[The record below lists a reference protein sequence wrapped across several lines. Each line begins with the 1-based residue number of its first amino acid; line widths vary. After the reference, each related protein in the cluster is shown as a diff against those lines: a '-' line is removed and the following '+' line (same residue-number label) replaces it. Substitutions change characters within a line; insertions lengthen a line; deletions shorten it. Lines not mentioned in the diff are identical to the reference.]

1 VPRGKRLN
9 PHPIALDFPPREASI
24 PPAQLDRL
32 CNIISK
38 DFPADDTMY
47 ELHVLRA
54 CMAVSDGYAKIVDIL
69 PAKPVVAAPRRK
81 GMTTG

>member
-1 VPRGKRLN
+1 
-9 PHPIALDFPPREASI
+9 
-24 PPAQLDRL
+24 
-32 CNIISK
+32 
-38 DFPADDTMY
+38 MY

-54 CMAVSDGYAKIVDIL
+54 CMADRDGYAKNVDIL